1 MLLHHTARSP
11 RLLVAG
17 AVGALVLAACSGSGN
32 GSVDIPTSSGDPT
45 ATVSTTDDPTSSPP
59 PISVERGI
67 AYGDDPAQVIDVAV
81 PSSSAPSPTGDPAAR
96 PTILFVHGGGWTEG
110 TPGAYG
116 ALAARL
122 ARDGWV
128 AVTVGYRL
136 APTATHPGPA
146 EDVRRAL
153 AHVVEQRPGLPVDPD
168 RVVLAGDSAGG
179 HLSGLVALGDAGPE
193 VAAWVSWSG
202 VYDLAGVAAAV
213 EGTRRD
219 WLADRI
225 GTYLGCDD
233 ATTGSCRE
241 AASAASPVALADAG
255 DPVTVLLHSR
265 NELVPLDDARAMR
278 DALDAAGV
286 PVHLEVLDGGRHG
299 MSLIE
304 ETADVVA
311 DTLAR
316 ALDLPA

>member
-1 MLLHHTARSP
+1 MHPDPRSL
-11 RLLVAG
+11 RLVVAG
-17 AVGALVLAACSGSGN
+17 AMVAMVLGACTG
-32 GSVDIPTSSGDPT
+32 PGDRP
-45 ATVSTTDDPTSSPP
+45 AGGSSPP
-59 PISVERGI
+59 PPPASAVAPDDPVSSPPAIEVERGV
-67 AYGDDPAQVIDVAV
+67 AYGDDAAQVLDLAV
-81 PSSSAPSPTGDPAAR
+81 PSPTVPSPTGDGDAR

-110 TPGAYG
+110 TPDVYG
-116 ALAARL
+116 TLAAEL

-153 AHVVEQRPGLPVDPD
+153 AHVVEQRRDLPVDPD

-179 HLSGLVALGDAGPE
+179 HLSGLVALGGTGPD

-202 VYDLAGVAAAV
+202 VYDLAGVAATV

-225 GTYLGCDD
+225 GAYLGCDD
-233 ATTGSCRE
+233 PTTGSCRE
-241 AASAASPVALADAG
+241 AAVAASPVALADAG
-255 DPVTVLLHSR
+255 DPATVLLHSR
-265 NELVPLDDARAMR
+265 NELVPLADARAMR
-278 DALDAAGV
+278 DALATAGV
-286 PVHLEVLDGGRHG
+286 AVHLEVLDGGRHG

-304 ETADVVA
+304 ETADVVSEA
-311 DTLAR
+311 LAR
-316 ALDLPA
+316 ALDLRP